1 MREAYFIIYVTDQ
14 RQSADFYR
22 KVLGREPIIDVPGIT
37 EFPLRDGT
45 ILGVMPVT
53 SAAKLIG
60 AAHFSESPPQR
71 APKAELYLVVEDP
84 GSYHARALA
93 NGATELS
100 PMQERD
106 WGHRAAYSLDPNG
119 HVLAF
124 AEKSSSDSTA

>member
-1 MREAYFIIYVTDQ
+1 MREAYFIIYVADQ

-22 KVLGREPIIDVPGIT
+22 KVLEREPIVDVPGIT
-37 EFPLRDGT
+37 EFPIRDGT
-45 ILGVMPVT
+45 ILGVMPLT

-60 AAHFSESPPQR
+60 ATHFAESPPQR
-71 APKAELYLVVEDP
+71 APRAELYLVVEAP

-106 WGHRAAYSLDPNG
+106 WGHRAAYSMAPNG

-124 AEKSSSDSTA
+124 AERISSESTS

>member
-1 MREAYFIIYVTDQ
+1 MKEAYFIIYVTDQ

-60 AAHFSESPPQR
+60 ATHFSESTPQR
-71 APKAELYLVVEDP
+71 APKSELYLVVEDP

-124 AEKSSSDSTA
+124 AEKISSKSTA